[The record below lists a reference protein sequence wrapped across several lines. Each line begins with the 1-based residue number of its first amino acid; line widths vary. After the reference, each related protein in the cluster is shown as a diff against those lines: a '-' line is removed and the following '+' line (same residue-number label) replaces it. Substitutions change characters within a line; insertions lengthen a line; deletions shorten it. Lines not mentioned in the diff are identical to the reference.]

1 MRPEFQL
8 LIAMYA
14 IHFAVWVP
22 MAVKLATRESLP
34 LILLVLAPLAVCYG
48 MPAIWLSVSCA
59 FRKNS
64 PQSQEGPGLLR
75 IVHVCLIAF
84 TVLCL
89 LIRVSGSLFV
99 T

>member
-1 MRPEFQL
+1 
-8 LIAMYA
+8 MYA

-22 MAVKLATRESLP
+22 MAMRLATRESLS

-48 MPAIWLSVSCA
+48 MPAIWLGVSCA

-64 PQSQEGPGLLR
+64 PQSQEGPGFLR
-75 IVHVCLIAF
+75 IVHICLIAF

-89 LIRVSGSLFV
+89 LIRLTDSLFV